1 VALSGQFIVDP
12 AHRKSELRRIKTENR
27 LYWEEHT
34 RLCQGQNAKQS
45 AQIKKDSNKME
56 FFQQQAV

>member
-1 VALSGQFIVDP
+1 MALTGQFIIDP
-12 AHRKSELRRIKTENR
+12 AHRKRELRRIKTENR
-27 LYWEEHT
+27 LHWEEYT
-34 RLCQGQNAKQS
+34 RLWPRQNAKQS